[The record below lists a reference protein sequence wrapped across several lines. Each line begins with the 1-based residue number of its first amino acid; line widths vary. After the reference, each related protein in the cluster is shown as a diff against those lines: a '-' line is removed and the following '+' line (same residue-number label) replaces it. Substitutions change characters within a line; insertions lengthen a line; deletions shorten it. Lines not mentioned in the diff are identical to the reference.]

1 MPVVICHAGD
11 HTRGL
16 GLCQMEVLTPP
27 SDTNMLDMAA
37 ATKGSVQG
45 LHLVRERGRA
55 SRAAE
60 RVGADCKE
68 TRASAN
74 LAKSNLEQR
83 LPGRRLLADLDLA
96 LRLERLVGRRLG
108 RRGPLVLAL
117 AI

>member
-11 HTRGL
+11 RTRGL
-16 GLCQMEVLTPP
+16 RLCQMEVFTPP
-27 SDTNMLDMAA
+27 SDANMPDMAV
-37 ATKGSVQG
+37 ATKASVQG

-74 LAKSNLEQR
+74 LAESNLEQR
-83 LPGRRLLADLDLA
+83 LPGRLLLADVDLA
-96 LRLERLVGRRLG
+96 LRLERLISRRLG